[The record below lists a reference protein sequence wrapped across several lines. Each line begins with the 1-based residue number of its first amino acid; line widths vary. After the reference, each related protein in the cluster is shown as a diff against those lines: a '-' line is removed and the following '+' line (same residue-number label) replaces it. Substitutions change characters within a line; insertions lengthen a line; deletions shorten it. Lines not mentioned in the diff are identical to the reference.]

1 MDYLNT
7 VLVYLGRAW
16 TAVWTKLKALGD
28 REYDIKPKTYRF
40 LFFTTFAV
48 FMGSAVFGIVVW
60 SMGTSWVNRR
70 LADMVGLGSSVQSL
84 ISGPVDASKPDPMP
98 GLRLSNPLPKPLP
111 VPPVSVSEGNHAK
124 AEPVAAPKAEKI
136 RRKKKQ
142 KKEAAASDPW
152 NF

>member
-7 VLVYLGRAW
+7 VLAFLGRAW
-16 TAVWTKLKALGD
+16 TAVWTKLKAIGNTVWD
-28 REYDIKPKTYRF
+28 PKPHTI
-40 LFFTTFAV
+40 LFWFFCWLALCAV
-48 FMGSAVFGIVVW
+48 GIVVW

-84 ISGPVDASKPDPMP
+84 LSGPVDASKPDPMP
-98 GLRLSNPLPKPLP
+98 GLRLSSPLPKPLP

-142 KKEAAASDPW
+142 KKEATASDPW